1 MILLFTFVGVLLD
14 VMLQLFVLLAASAP
28 VAAVVR
34 GEPDEQWVEL
44 ALLLLLFLAG
54 AIAGMVVLV
63 RRILARERVVAVVR
77 GGSEEVS
84 TITWLHFV
92 CDALFI
98 AATAMMLRAATPPQ
112 WDSATRAGLIVCLAL
127 SLGLCAVRAVTRARG
142 D

>member
-1 MILLFTFVGVLLD
+1 MVLLFTFVGVLLD
-14 VMLQLFVLLAASAP
+14 VLLQMFVLLAAGAP

-44 ALLLLLFLAG
+44 ALFLAG

-84 TITWLHFV
+84 TVTWLHFV

-98 AATAMMLRAATPPQ
+98 AATAMMVRGATPPQ
-112 WDSATRAGLIVCLAL
+112 YDSATRAGLIVCLAL
-127 SLGLCAVRAVTRARG
+127 CLGLCTVRAVTRARG